1 MKKRLKAKGSVDRW
15 LKRSLQTL
23 ETLQFHEIEVNENE
37 DRITSL
43 DPMGNPFNIDIAPIE
58 DGRVAMDIEFADV
71 DTLKV
76 FKEAATKKKAAPTTP
91 VQHPDA
97 GDSETMAFDPT
108 AAINTQEVRDAL
120 DNQAAQAEAEAPTPI
135 PIDDE
140 PETVTTY
147 EPKDKKKS
155 WLIPAIIGAVVIVA
169 ALVAWQ
175 VMGNKDSEGTP
186 TPSPSAVVTVEPTT
200 ADPTSDPNAQP
211 TADPAATPQPTVD
224 PNTQPQVM
232 MSIEQFNAIQPG
244 MTYEQVRDL
253 VGAEGEAL
261 PEMSDPNTGLTAYR
275 WRGHNPDNPSSYA
288 VVTFTN
294 NQMTEKAESAIV
306 P

>member
-23 ETLQFHEIEVNENE
+23 EKLQFHDIEVREAE
-37 DRITSL
+37 DSITSL
-43 DPMGNPFNIDIAPIE
+43 DPMGNPFNIEIAPIE

-91 VQHPDA
+91 VQHPDG
-97 GDSETMAFDPT
+97 GDGEAMAFDPT
-108 AAINTQEVRDAL
+108 AAINTQEVREAL
-120 DNQAAQAEAEAPTPI
+120 DNQGQAEAEASI
-135 PIDDE
+135 PVPVDDK

-147 EPKDKKKS
+147 EPKAKKKS

-175 VMGNKDSEGTP
+175 VMGNKDDDATP

-200 ADPTSDPNAQP
+200 ADPTPDPNAQP
-211 TADPAATPQPTVD
+211 TPDPAATPQPTTD
-224 PNTQPQVM
+224 PNAQPQVM
-232 MSIEQFNAIQPG
+232 MTIDQFNAIQPG
-244 MTYEQVRDL
+244 MSYEQVRDL

-261 PEMSDPNTGLTAYR
+261 PEMSDPNTGLAAYR